1 MSFPPGTEMF
11 QFPGFASCA
20 YGFSARYPCGWV
32 APFGDPRIK
41 ACSRLPG
48 ACRSVPRPS
57 SPLGAKAS
65 TRCPCFP
72 RPTPATTA
80 PLHPA
85 GERPALAKGEEMPPP
100 PVRAIK
106 QQPAKSIPMLRRR
119 TPQTEEKAGVRPCL
133 PAPARARRIDAQRP
147 ASMPANGLSS
157 PLHDVK
163 DQATVAGGTSPRQE
177 AQGGTRFVRAGAGGE
192 GVPLGFRGPDGPGR
206 APWRRGPTRSRHGT
220 MVGLGRL
227 ERPTSRLSGVRSNQ
241 LSYRPESHPQDRA
254 GPSTRPGPKGR
265 ARAGAGDP
273 SVARCEGTCRRR

>member
-80 PLHPA
+80 P
-85 GERPALAKGEEMPPP
+85 RPAKG
-100 PVRAIK
+100 RA
-106 QQPAKSIPMLRRR
+106 RRSPWMGESNNLQKAYPCFLDAR
-119 TPQTEEKAGVRPCL
+119 PRRKKAGVRPCL
-133 PAPARARRIDAQRP
+133 PAPARATTHRGPKTGLGARERAVITTSRCERSSRRR
-147 ASMPANGLSS
+147 
-157 PLHDVK
+157 
-163 DQATVAGGTSPRQE
+163 AGGGSPRQE

-254 GPSTRPGPKGR
+254 GPGTRPGPKGR